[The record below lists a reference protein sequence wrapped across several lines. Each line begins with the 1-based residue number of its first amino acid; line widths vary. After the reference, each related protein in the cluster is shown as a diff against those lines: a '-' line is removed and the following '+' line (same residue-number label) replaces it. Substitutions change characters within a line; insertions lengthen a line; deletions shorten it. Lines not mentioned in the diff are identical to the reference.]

1 MKKIFRLALV
11 CAGIGIVAA
20 STSCSSVYDATP
32 SIPGRDTIKNALR
45 GNFTATVEGVEFVAN
60 AKYAN
65 DQTVNGVRTITIS
78 GVMDSKAKDP
88 KTNQTISLS
97 ITNYEGP
104 KTYPIQFGTAGIY
117 VVTKDG
123 TPTTY
128 LAKTGDT
135 MAMISITKD
144 QGDLEGTFNF
154 VVAPNGMGSAN
165 NYKVNNGTFSIPAK

>member
-1 MKKIFRLALV
+1 MKKIFQLALV

-32 SIPGRDTIKNALR
+32 SVPGRDTIKNALR
-45 GNFTATVEGVEFVAN
+45 GNFTATVDGIEFVAN
-60 AKYAN
+60 AKYAS
-65 DQTVNGVRTITIS
+65 DQTVDGIRTITIS

-88 KTNQTISLS
+88 KTNQSISLS

-117 VVTKDG
+117 VVRKDG
-123 TPTTY
+123 VATTF
-128 LAKTGDT
+128 LAKAGDT
-135 MAMISITKD
+135 MALINITKD

-154 VVAPNGMGSAN
+154 VVAPNGLGTAN
-165 NYKVNNGTFSIPAK
+165 NHSVYNGAFSVPK

>member
-1 MKKIFRLALV
+1 MKKIFQLALV

-45 GNFTATVEGVEFVAN
+45 GDFTATVDGVEFVGN
-60 AKYAN
+60 AKYAS
-65 DQTVNGVRTITIS
+65 DQTVGGVRTITIT

-88 KTNQTISLS
+88 KTNQSISLS
-97 ITNYEGP
+97 ITNYLGP
-104 KTYPIQFGTAGIY
+104 KTYVIQSGTAGMY
-117 VVTKDG
+117 TVKDDDVS
-123 TPTTY
+123 TTY

-135 MAMISITKD
+135 MALISITKD

-154 VVAPNGMGSAN
+154 VVAPGGMGTAN
-165 NYKVNNGTFSIPAK
+165 NHSISNGAFSVPK

>member
-1 MKKIFRLALV
+1 MKKIFQLALV

-20 STSCSSVYDATP
+20 STSCSSSYDATP

-45 GNFTATVEGVEFVAN
+45 GNFTATVDGVEFVAN
-60 AKYAN
+60 AKYAS
-65 DQTVNGVRTITIS
+65 DKTVDGVRTIIIS

-88 KTNQTISLS
+88 KSNQTISLS

-104 KTYPIQFGTAGIY
+104 KTYPIQFGTAGVY
-117 VVTKDG
+117 TVQKEGVY
-123 TPTTY
+123 TTY

-135 MAMISITKD
+135 MAMVNITKD

-154 VVAPNGMGSAN
+154 VVAPNGLGTADN
-165 NYKVNNGTFSIPAK
+165 HNVTNGTFSVPK

>member
-1 MKKIFRLALV
+1 MKKIFQLALV

-32 SIPGRDTIKNALR
+32 SVPGRDTIKNALR
-45 GNFTATVEGVEFVAN
+45 GNFTATVDGVEFVAN
-60 AKYAN
+60 AKYAS
-65 DQTVNGVRTITIS
+65 DKTVDGIRTITIS

-88 KTNQTISLS
+88 KTNQAISLS

-104 KTYPIQFGTAGIY
+104 KTYPIQFGTAGAY
-117 VVTKDG
+117 VVKKDG
-123 TPTTY
+123 ISTTY

-135 MAMISITKD
+135 VALINITKD

-154 VVAPNGMGSAN
+154 VVAPNGMGTAN
-165 NYKVNNGTFSIPAK
+165 NHSVSNGTFSVPK

>member
-1 MKKIFRLALV
+1 MKKIFQLALV

-45 GNFTATVEGVEFVAN
+45 GDFTATVDGVEFVGN
-60 AKYAN
+60 AKYAS

-104 KTYPIQFGTAGIY
+104 KTYPIQFGTAGSYIVQDEGVY
-117 VVTKDG
+117 
-123 TPTTY
+123 TTY

-135 MAMISITKD
+135 MALINITKD
-144 QGDLEGTFNF
+144 QGNLEGTFNF
-154 VVAPNGMGSAN
+154 VVAPNGMGTAN
-165 NYKVNNGTFSIPAK
+165 NHSVTNGSFSVPK